1 MIPTFLDHILVLLL
15 GLVLPFFSG
24 IRGSEQLGNIHF
36 TENTRRRFF
45 ISNSLVLWFL
55 AAAVVGLW
63 LWNGRPLSLM
73 GFAYIQSSWPT
84 WVLTGAMAIFYS
96 ADITYSLFSPE
107 ELKKTQDQWEATVPF
122 LPESPREMPAYIF
135 MCLSAGICEEILYRG
150 FLVTYFIDPMSQ
162 GFPFMAAIFPA
173 ILFSLAHFYQGYK
186 AMGKIF
192 LLSLLFALIF
202 IFSKSLIIV
211 VIIHFLI
218 DLVGGI
224 LAIEG
229 RRKMGGGRREMGGF
243 N

>member
-24 IRGSEQLGNIHF
+24 IRGSEQLGKMYFDERI
-36 TENTRRRFF
+36 RRRFF

-73 GFAYIQSSWPT
+73 GFNIITGSTAT
-84 WVLTGAMAIFYS
+84 WAVTIAMVIFYI
-96 ADITYSLFSPE
+96 ADITYSIVSPE
-107 ELKKTQDQWEATVPF
+107 ELKKTHDQWEATVPF

-135 MCLSAGICEEILYRG
+135 MCLSAGICEEIMYRG
-150 FLVTYFIDPMSQ
+150 FLVTYFIDPMAK
-162 GFPFMAAIFPA
+162 GFPFMAAAFPA
-173 ILFSLAHFYQGYK
+173 VLFSLAHFYQGYK

-218 DLVGGI
+218 DLVGGL
-224 LAIEG
+224 LAMKV
-229 RRKMGGGRREMGGF
+229 RKRL
-243 N
+243 

>member
-1 MIPTFLDHILVLLL
+1 MIPSFLDHILVLLL

-24 IRGSEQLGNIHF
+24 IRGSEQMGNIHF
-36 TENTRRRFF
+36 DERTRRRFF

-63 LWNGRPLSLM
+63 LWNKRPLSLM
-73 GFAYIQSSWPT
+73 GFNYIQPSLAT
-84 WVLTGAMAIFYS
+84 WILTGAMVVFYI

-107 ELKKTQDQWEATVPF
+107 ELKKTHDQWEATVPF
-122 LPESPREMPAYIF
+122 LPESAREMPAYIF

-150 FLVTYFIDPMSQ
+150 FLVTYFIDPMRP
-162 GFPFMAAIFPA
+162 GFPITAAIFPA
-173 ILFSLAHFYQGYK
+173 VLFSLAHFYQGYK

-202 IFSKSLIIV
+202 IFSGSLIIV

-218 DLVGGI
+218 DLVGGV
-224 LAIEG
+224 LAIG
-229 RRKMGGGRREMGGF
+229 ARRKMRDGRL
-243 N
+243 